1 MATINLPDFKN
12 IKTQRDNFHGGKFF
26 ATLVVTV
33 AAAYAGYNGWL
44 KLPSLAA
51 FGGTMAIFGYLALL
65 AALFWGVN
73 SALAWARNVALVAGM
88 ILAGLTIYNFSGWMI
103 VFAGFDKDDV
113 IKLVIIIIGLVV
125 YAAWMAHK
133 PKRRS

>member
-12 IKTQRDNFHGGKFF
+12 LKTQRDNFHGGKFF
-26 ATLVVTV
+26 AALVVTI

-51 FGGTMAIFGYLALL
+51 FGGTMAIFGYLVLL
-65 AALFWGVN
+65 ALLFWGVN
-73 SALAWARNVALVAGM
+73 SAASWARNVAGVALFGLG
-88 ILAGLTIYNFSGWMI
+88 ILTALNWTSWMSA
-103 VFAGFDKDDV
+103 FADFDKGDV
-113 IKLVIIIIGLVV
+113 VKLVVAIIGLVA

-133 PKRRS
+133 PKRRP